1 MSGAG
6 MRDVVPPKAFS
17 LEAGLELLDP
27 PRDCPLDTAADELG
41 VTSRTDRPVVSRK
54 LPPMPVARVLR
65 SVCAPARNLAYHSA
79 SDSCLDIRLGSGS
92 LSLSAGRWMVFG
104 KLTREWLI
112 PPSPLARGDRGVR
125 GGVGATEEGVRVL
138 VRLSK

>member
-41 VTSRTDRPVVSRK
+41 
-54 LPPMPVARVLR
+54 A
-65 SVCAPARNLAYHSA
+65 
-79 SDSCLDIRLGSGS
+79 
-92 LSLSAGRWMVFG
+92 
-104 KLTREWLI
+104 
-112 PPSPLARGDRGVR
+112 
-125 GGVGATEEGVRVL
+125 
-138 VRLSK
+138 

>member
-6 MRDVVPPKAFS
+6 MRDVVPPKAFF

-79 SDSCLDIRLGSGS
+79 SD
-92 LSLSAGRWMVFG
+92 
-104 KLTREWLI
+104 TRVPRQQWTTHTHF
-112 PPSPLARGDRGVR
+112 RQV
-125 GGVGATEEGVRVL
+125 
-138 VRLSK
+138 

>member
-17 LEAGLELLDP
+17 LEVGLELLEP

-54 LPPMPVARVLR
+54 LPPCLPQCLRYRVPR
-65 SVCAPARNLAYHSA
+65 QQWTTHTHFRQV
-79 SDSCLDIRLGSGS
+79 
-92 LSLSAGRWMVFG
+92 
-104 KLTREWLI
+104 
-112 PPSPLARGDRGVR
+112 
-125 GGVGATEEGVRVL
+125 
-138 VRLSK
+138 